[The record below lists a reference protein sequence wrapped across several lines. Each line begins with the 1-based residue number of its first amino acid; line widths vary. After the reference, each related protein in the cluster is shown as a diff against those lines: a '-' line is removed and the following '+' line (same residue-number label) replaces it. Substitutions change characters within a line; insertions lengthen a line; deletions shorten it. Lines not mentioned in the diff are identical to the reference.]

1 MEPAGPVVEPKPYFS
16 VDLRE
21 PPAKSPLAPH
31 DRFSGWTGQLE
42 LEIQVVSAYLHVGS
56 GVTKVDA
63 ADRAYSAFVRRDS
76 ELIIPG
82 SSLKGAVRSIVEAI
96 SNSCVR
102 LQAKAERVP
111 PSHQACVTIRPG
123 QEQNATLCPACAL
136 FGATGYRGRVHFA
149 DARPVS
155 QVSTSIIK
163 IAELWTPRR
172 ATGRKFYRVKQF
184 RPLDD
189 RPEINHRFVEAVPQ
203 RARFSTVL
211 TFENTTS
218 AEMGLL
224 VRALGIERNLDRPGE
239 GNFIFTPKLGGG
251 KPRCLGTVRLIP
263 CALRTVD
270 LGAGK
275 LIPSL
280 VVGGRTRSL
289 GSVLDRWLS
298 DDRLLDRQAW
308 EDFTRQMKAT
318 DTSCPTGLY

>member
-1 MEPAGPVVEPKPYFS
+1 MEPAEPVVEPKPYFS
-16 VDLRE
+16 LDLRE
-21 PPAKSPLAPH
+21 QPSRSSLAPH
-31 DRFSGWTGQLE
+31 DRFSGCTGQLE

-56 GVTKVDA
+56 GVTRVDA
-63 ADRAYSAFVRRDS
+63 ADRAYAAFVRRDG

-82 SSLKGAVRSIVEAI
+82 SSIKGVVRSIVEAI

-102 LQAKAERVP
+102 LVTRAEQA
-111 PSHQACVTIRPG
+111 PSSHRACATIRPG
-123 QEQNATLCPACAL
+123 QEQKATLCPACSL

-155 QVSTSIIK
+155 QVSTSIVK
-163 IAELWTPRR
+163 IAELWEPRR
-172 ATGRKFYRVKQF
+172 ATGRKFYHVKQF

-189 RPEINHRFVEAVPQ
+189 RPEMNHRFVEAVPR

-224 VRALGIERNLDRPGE
+224 IRALGIERDLQRPGI
-239 GNFIFTPKLGGG
+239 GTFIFTPKLGGG
-251 KPRCLGTVRLIP
+251 KPRCLGAVRFVP
-263 CALRTVD
+263 RALRTVD
-270 LGAGK
+270 PGAGK

-280 VVGGRTRSL
+280 VAGGRTRSL
-289 GSVLDRWLS
+289 GSVFDRWLS

-318 DTSCPTGLY
+318 DAICPTGLY